1 MTATTFLFALLFLW
15 LLTGI
20 VCSFVMGRRGY
31 DPFSWGVLGAL
42 FGPLIVPLAIATTRR
57 NRRSPTTVAVRHEG
71 VAGPGPIGVLVGID
85 GSADA
90 EAAACT
96 VTELFGARLG
106 QLTLATV
113 IDYDAAD
120 STRHGGEAF
129 VALAEQ
135 HLRDA
140 AAALPDVDPRT
151 VVLTGEPA
159 RAILAYA
166 QDNPVDLVAVG
177 THGSGLTKAMLGS
190 VAAKLVRQH
199 DIPVL
204 VAGAANV
211 WTGSHPTA

>member
-1 MTATTFLFALLFLW
+1 
-15 LLTGI
+15 

-42 FGPLIVPLAIATTRR
+42 FGPLIVPLAIATARR
-57 NRRSPTTVAVRHEG
+57 NRGTPTTVSVRHEG
-71 VAGPGPIGVLVGID
+71 VVGPGPIGVLVGID

-96 VTELFGARLG
+96 AAELFGARLG

-120 STRHGGEAF
+120 STRHGAEAF

-140 AAALPDVDPRT
+140 AGALPDVDPRT

-159 RAILAYA
+159 QAILAYA
-166 QDNPVDLVAVG
+166 QDNPVDLIAVG
-177 THGSGLTKAMLGS
+177 TRGSGLTKAMLGS
-190 VAAKLVRQH
+190 VAAKLIRQH

-204 VAGAANV
+204 VAGVAQV
-211 WTGSHPTA
+211 WTGTHPTA